1 MRIGENTGYIYAPK
15 STRNL
20 LESGKGWE
28 TITNT
33 SMAWRPGAS
42 LALLLL
48 LLLRAAVVSLT
59 LPPSVAHTLLH
70 DPDTRIRVREATD
83 EEREDATVRA
93 AEIATAAAATRA
105 VVLLTKAGVDLH
117 GNEYMAGVYV
127 RDEAAERNRERVG
140 GGTVRER
147 GHVYEKLEQRPS
159 LDGKITDHIDDEKI
173 RMMET
178 ALADLEL
185 AAMFPPETRRNMKNI
200 VDIARGRKSE
210 PDKGDGRTFL
220 YRSERG
226 NGWMCSDTS
235 DMMLPVGKGNPEEGY
250 LQTYSTFTSEVGM
263 KINRFLWQ
271 EGGIGCKAFETVEEA
286 QTFWELQP
294 PYTTPPPPTFEQ
306 AKANSRRSRNP
317 NVNPHW

>member
-1 MRIGENTGYIYAPK
+1 
-15 STRNL
+15 
-20 LESGKGWE
+20 
-28 TITNT
+28 
-33 SMAWRPGAS
+33 
-42 LALLLL
+42 
-48 LLLRAAVVSLT
+48 
-59 LPPSVAHTLLH
+59 
-70 DPDTRIRVREATD
+70 
-83 EEREDATVRA
+83 
-93 AEIATAAAATRA
+93 
-105 VVLLTKAGVDLH
+105 
-117 GNEYMAGVYV
+117 
-127 RDEAAERNRERVG
+127 
-140 GGTVRER
+140 
-147 GHVYEKLEQRPS
+147 
-159 LDGKITDHIDDEKI
+159 
-173 RMMET
+173 
-178 ALADLEL
+178 
-185 AAMFPPETRRNMKNI
+185 MFPPETRRNMKNL

-294 PYTTPPPPTFEQ
+294 PYTVPPPPTFEQ